1 MSRPAT
7 VLTKSIRREVVAKG
21 VALIVTL
28 TPDGRLIARAKYRR
42 RSYTVRL
49 EELFPHCVAERGGES
64 FDQLTLGSLVTPAA
78 PLKTPETT
86 TSGTSAAQGGIQ
98 A

>member
-1 MSRPAT
+1 MSRPAR
-7 VLTKSIRREVVAKG
+7 VLRRPIKREVTAKG

-28 TPDGRLIARAKYRR
+28 TPDGRLLARAKYRR

-49 EELFPHCVAERGGES
+49 EELFPHCVAERGGEA

-78 PLKTPETT
+78 PLKSPDTT
-86 TSGTSAAQGGIQ
+86 TSGTDAAQGGSPS
-98 A
+98 